1 MRIVLVILTIL
12 GLCFWRAKAVA
23 EQAAAAGNAI
33 RISPTFISQL
43 AEEARTNNPAVRAA
57 AARVQAAQSNSKAV
71 RVWEDPMFTAGT
83 VAASR
88 SRRQDDGDV
97 VYGVEQKLPLF
108 RKPQLAKGVADAEAV
123 TQKAAFDY
131 EFQML
136 RLDIARQLFK
146 TALAD
151 RTVKISQE
159 DLDWLQMLVVAT
171 EERYRTGTGAQTEVL
186 RMQNERSKRAQQLQ
200 TDRQQIEYERKMLN
214 RLLNRDLAAPWPEL
228 QLPSA
233 AGPVFYNQRLINLTS
248 QYEARLKVMRQEVKQ
263 AAAVAALTRRQRWP
277 DISLGVQGR
286 QYSGTGDLREGMFTV
301 TFNLPWVNAQK
312 YRHDIERD
320 DARLRAAQLEVADYE
335 LFVPTEARR
344 LTVQIDA
351 ARREALLYRDEII
364 PRSELALA
372 SAHSAWTA
380 NRGLFLD
387 MMETRRMLLEARLGY
402 ARAVAQQ
409 YQMLSELALCCGV
422 ADLEALQMLGVQPD
436 PDAPVNNPP

>member
-1 MRIVLVILTIL
+1 MRRVLFYLTIL
-12 GLCFWRAKAVA
+12 GLCFWWVEAVA
-23 EQAAAAGNAI
+23 DQTTAAANVV
-33 RISPTFISQL
+33 RITPTFVAQL
-43 AEEARTNNPAVRAA
+43 AEEARTNNPALRAA
-57 AARVQAAQSNSKAV
+57 AARVEAAQANSKAV
-71 RVWEDPMFTAGT
+71 RVWEDPMFMVGT

-88 SRRQDDGDV
+88 SMRQDEGDV

-123 TQKAAFDY
+123 TQKAALDY
-131 EFQML
+131 QFQML
-136 RLDIARQLFK
+136 RLEIARQLFK
-146 TALAD
+146 TALAG
-151 RTVKISQE
+151 RTAGISQE
-159 DLDWLQMLVVAT
+159 DLDWLQTLVAAT
-171 EERYRTGTGAQTEVL
+171 EERYRAGAGAQTDVL

-200 TDRQQIEYERKMLN
+200 TDLQQLEFERKMLN
-214 RLLNRDLAAPWPEL
+214 RLLNRDLAAPWPPL
-228 QLPSA
+228 QLPSV

-263 AAAVAALTRRQRWP
+263 AAAVAAQTRRQRWP
-277 DISLGVQGR
+277 DISLGAQGR

-301 TFNLPWVNAQK
+301 TLNLPWVNAQK
-312 YRHDIERD
+312 YRRDIERD
-320 DARLRAAQLEVADYE
+320 EARLRAARLEVADYE

-351 ARREALLYRDEII
+351 ARREAVLYRDEII

-372 SAHSAWTA
+372 SARSAWTA

-387 MMETRRMLLEARLGY
+387 MMEARRMLLEARLGY

-436 PDAPVNNPP
+436 PAAPKNNQP